1 MAFQPKTWKDR
12 VSEQPQRRLITP
24 VGGGTSTT
32 VDVTRQEG
40 IVIQEGDAFSAANM
54 NDLENRIKTTFD
66 TDEASIRTIN
76 TRSSTNAN
84 NIASLQNNVNT
95 INNSITSLN
104 NNKAPTNHAV
114 NAETYGLGTQAQFGH
129 VKLSDSYT
137 ASNNKADYG
146 LGASGKAL
154 ADAYS
159 NLRIHDNI
167 IENQL
172 FAPRANAPFYFD
184 WQNGK
189 YGFNTDVNRGAD
201 TFHPFNSGAYTVLSN
216 DTGTNKTYTFDY
228 PYSCAIVFVASVW
241 ADAATCTGTN
251 CTVAGGWAHYGNT
264 DDHIGG
270 RMWIVT
276 DISVGSQITWNLTND
291 AGEPGGTIIGIGA

>member
-1 MAFQPKTWKDR
+1 MAFQKKTWKDR

-54 NDLENRIKTTFD
+54 NDLENRIKTTLD
-66 TDEASIRTIN
+66 ADEASIRTIN
-76 TRSSTNAN
+76 TRSTTNAN
-84 NIASLQNNVNT
+84 NIASLQNNVATLNT
-95 INNSITSLN
+95 S
-104 NNKAPTNHAV
+104 KAPTNHASA
-114 NAETYGLGTQAQFGH
+114 NTTYGRSSSTLYGH
-129 VKLSDSYT
+129 TKISDNWT
-137 ASNNKADYG
+137 ASSGSADEGISASPKAVN
-146 LGASGKAL
+146 SAL
-154 ADAYS
+154 DIARGYTNTMSQA
-159 NLRIHDNI
+159 LHDHVSVDNT
-167 IENQL
+167 E
-172 FAPRANAPFYFD
+172 FYFD
-184 WQNGK
+184 YKNGK
-189 YGFNTDVNRGAD
+189 YGFNTDFYRGAD

-216 DTGTNKTYTFDY
+216 DTGTSKTYTFDY

-251 CTVAGGWAHYGNT
+251 CNVAGGWAHYGNT
-264 DDHIGG
+264 DEHIGG

-276 DISVGSQITWNLTND
+276 DISVGSQITWNITND